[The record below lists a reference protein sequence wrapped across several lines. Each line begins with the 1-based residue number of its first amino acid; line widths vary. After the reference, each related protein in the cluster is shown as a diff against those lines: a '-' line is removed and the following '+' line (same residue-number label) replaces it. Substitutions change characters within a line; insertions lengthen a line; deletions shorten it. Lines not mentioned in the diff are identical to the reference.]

1 MLVVSPTR
9 YVPAS
14 AYAHAGPIAPAPAP
28 FRASSLRW
36 TCAASRT
43 QRLRHPRLHALHY
56 ASGVRAYGAHLY
68 FPPRASKVTPSGQC
82 YALAACHA
90 FCGDG
95 ACPVELATLG
105 GQPLRGFRGSS
116 GGQFVSAG
124 GLTGRTD
131 SGGCFAAETEGVLCV
146 RSPKTAHTR
155 RPARRIKRPSVPPAA
170 RGSAPAAA
178 LKAAGRRKTW
188 PLRVHARRSRFSSH
202 PLRLSPLAGAGALV
216 APSRASLQAA
226 LLRRSEER
234 RLSSRASGSR
244 YSPESRLHN
253 SPDHLAAACR

>member
-28 FRASSLRW
+28 LRTSRAV
-36 TCAASRT
+36 ASRP
-43 QRLRHPRLHALHY
+43 LRAGLTPSLHVLHY
-56 ASGVRAYGAHLY
+56 AQGVRAHGAHLY
-68 FPPRASKVTPSGQC
+68 FPHAPQKSRHAALFD
-82 YALAACHA
+82 YAQSAAWHA

-105 GQPLRGFRGSS
+105 GQPLRGFRGST
-116 GGQFVSAG
+116 AG
-124 GLTGRTD
+124 NPPTQAALQAALTPADVLRLKQKGM
-131 SGGCFAAETEGVLCV
+131 LCV

-155 RPARRIKRPSVPPAA
+155 RPARRITCPSVPPAA

-178 LKAAGRRKTW
+178 QEAAGRRKTW
-188 PLRVHARRSRFSSH
+188 PLRVHARRSRFNSH
-202 PLRLSPLAGAGALV
+202 PLRLLPLAGAGALV

-234 RLSSRASGSR
+234 RLSRRASGSR

-253 SPDHLAAACR
+253 SPDHFAAACR